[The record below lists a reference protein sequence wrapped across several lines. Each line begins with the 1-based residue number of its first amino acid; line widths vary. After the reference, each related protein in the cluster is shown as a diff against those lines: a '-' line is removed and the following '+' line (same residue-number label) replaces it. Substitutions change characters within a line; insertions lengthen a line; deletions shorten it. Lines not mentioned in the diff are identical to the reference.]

1 MAEETLKTVISQL
14 RINQKANTQELEYLN
29 SQIMGLSSS
38 FNNMFKEL
46 TRSFK
51 SLSMDNL
58 ESRREAKKTSNKMK
72 AGGSSSKID
81 VPPLLGIQ
89 GLIAGIAAIG
99 VKSYQKNRTATPPKP
114 TNIGAPFTIAI
125 SIINKPKTLTGRD
138 SAIISVKKSF
148 ENNKKR
154 RKTSIICKGCL

>member
-99 VKSYQKNRTATPPKP
+99 GA
-114 TNIGAPFTIAI
+114 IGG
-125 SIINKPKTLTGRD
+125 LRG
-138 SAIISVKKSF
+138 
-148 ENNKKR
+148 
-154 RKTSIICKGCL
+154 